1 MSVQKSSL
9 IFLSEKTQVQTLFVL
24 YICFSF
30 ILVIQFLVLGVWK
43 VLVRA

>member
-30 ILVIQFLVLGVWK
+30 ILVIQF
-43 VLVRA
+43 